1 MAVSLEAFA
10 MAGMDYLEFAVDA
23 EEWEQDLVQPPPH
36 LLVEEEEPGEE
47 IRRDSRYAFPM
58 THICPRPHAKDD
70 GDDED
75 RVMDKRMPKWLK
87 SIKLMV
93 TAIIRFLKII
103 RMKVQKRFKSS

>member
-58 THICPRPHAKDD
+58 PHAKDD
-70 GDDED
+70 NDDED
-75 RVMDKRMPKWLK
+75 RVMDKRMRKWLK

-103 RMKVQKRFKSS
+103 RVKVQKRFKSS